1 MSKKSFS
8 NLNLAYKEILCDL
21 ITQGTEVNST
31 TDPMSIGSRFGNEVR
46 KTKEIIGYS
55 FAIEHPHERAIFQ
68 ESKPINLPFAI
79 ANCIWTI
86 AGSDSLDFINFYNDR
101 GKQFSD
107 DHLTLYGAHGKRL
120 FNTDGINQIAA
131 IINRL
136 KTDPY
141 SRRTVAAIYQP
152 VDNQAVSR
160 DIPCPIAIQFFQRD
174 DKLHTVAYM
183 RSQSAAMVLPY
194 DVFVFTFL
202 QEVLAVEL
210 GLTLGTYHHV
220 CGSLHYY
227 LDEQELVHKV
237 LNEES
242 ISSSNIYIPA
252 PQMPKTVSPLQMINT
267 IFCCEEQIRS
277 KIKHSSG
284 KCNLDLP
291 DMPNY
296 WKEVLLILVIA
307 NLTKVGADIKLYLSY
322 LPEYYSR
329 HFCKSSEK

>member
-1 MSKKSFS
+1 MSKKLFP
-8 NLNLAYKEILCDL
+8 NFNLAYKKILHDL
-21 ITQGTEVNST
+21 STKGTEVNST
-31 TDPMSIGSRFGNEVR
+31 TDPMSIGSTFGNKAR

-55 FAIEHPHERAIFQ
+55 FAIEYPYDRSIFL
-68 ESKPINLPFAI
+68 ESRPINLPFAI

-86 AGSDSLDFINFYNDR
+86 AGSNSLEFINFYNDR

-107 DHLTLYGAHGKRL
+107 DQLTLYGAHGKRL
-120 FNTDGINQIAA
+120 FDPNGINQIEA

-152 VDNQAVSR
+152 NDNQVVSR

-174 DKLHTVAYM
+174 GKLHTITYM

-210 GLTLGTYHHV
+210 GLSLGTYHHV
-220 CGSLHYY
+220 SGSLHYY
-227 LDEQELVHKV
+227 LDEQELVHRV
-237 LNEES
+237 LNENS
-242 ISSSNIYIPA
+242 ISNSNIYISA
-252 PQMPKTVSPLQMINT
+252 PQMPKTISPLQMIST
-267 IFCCEEQIRS
+267 IFNCEEEIRI
-277 KIKHSSG
+277 KIKHSSD
-284 KCNLDLP
+284 KCNLNLP
-291 DMPNY
+291 DIPNY

-307 NLTKVGADIKLYLSY
+307 NLTKIGGDIKSYLSY

-329 HFCKSSEK
+329 HFCKLSEE